1 MSYALKDA
9 QDLDTW
15 KWWKTANSFR
25 LGIEKN
31 KQTNLE
37 EHPEKGC
44 DIPASYSSINHVQA
58 AGIRTRNSVL
68 SINVSVSNPFW
79 EGVELASP
87 SLELPEPVPPR
98 PECLAEAKVGADLAK
113 GTAWASQSP
122 KA

>member
-1 MSYALKDA
+1 MNGPFHF
-9 QDLDTW
+9 Q
-15 KWWKTANSFR
+15 
-25 LGIEKN
+25 LGLFSSWE
-31 KQTNLE
+31 NLE